1 MARLFAGIADSVGNN
16 QPNRERGEYKLNAW
30 KDLYYDYI
38 SYDKNLREQIKAYEK
53 EIKRLQEEI
62 KKNEEF
68 FEKTFE
74 LPLDKCVEK
83 SYNIYIKEREEK

>member
-1 MARLFAGIADSVGNN
+1 MGIKKKE
-16 QPNRERGEYKLNAW
+16 REREEYKTNAW

-74 LPLDKCVEK
+74 LPLDKMRRK
-83 SYNIYIKEREEK
+83 KL

>member
-1 MARLFAGIADSVGNN
+1 M
-16 QPNRERGEYKLNAW
+16 NAW

-53 EIKRLQEEI
+53 EIQRLQKEI

-83 SYNIYIKEREEK
+83 SYNNYIKEREEI